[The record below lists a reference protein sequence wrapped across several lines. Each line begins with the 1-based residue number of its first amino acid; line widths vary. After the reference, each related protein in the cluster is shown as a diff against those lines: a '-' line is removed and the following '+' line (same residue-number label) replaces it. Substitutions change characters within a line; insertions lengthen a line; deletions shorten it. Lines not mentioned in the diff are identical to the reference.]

1 MVRVSNANPY
11 PFFNILRATA
21 LVYNRRLVLWQT
33 YLLSH
38 AKTVGVARTV
48 QDELLLLHRAK
59 SLDQEALAQIHEQY
73 YDSIYRYMTY
83 RVNDL
88 QTAEDLTSEV
98 FVRFLHA
105 IQQKNAPQNTI
116 RGWLFGTASLI
127 LKEHYRKKKRTQLT
141 ELSESLPGETVEPT
155 EKLEVQENK
164 EALREALTNLTEE
177 QQQVLALRFG
187 YEMSVRDV
195 AETMNKSE
203 GSIKM
208 LQVRAIAALTR
219 IMTDPERSK

>member
-1 MVRVSNANPY
+1 LVFEPSNAYLEFP
-11 PFFNILRATA
+11 NI
-21 LVYNRRLVLWQT
+21 
-33 YLLSH
+33 
-38 AKTVGVARTV
+38 V

-59 SLDQEALAQIHEQY
+59 SLDQEALAQIHERY
-73 YDSIYRYMTY
+73 YDSLFRYMAY
-83 RVNDL
+83 RENDW

-98 FVRFLHA
+98 FIRFLHA

-127 LKEHYRKKKRTQLT
+127 LKEHYRKKKRAQLV
-141 ELSESLPGETVEPT
+141 ELDDTVPEEWLEPIAKIEAQESKT
-155 EKLEVQENK
+155 
-164 EALREALTNLTEE
+164 ALRQALADLTDE

-187 YEMSVRDV
+187 YEMPIRDV

-203 GSIKM
+203 GSVKM

-219 IMTDPERSK
+219 LMGSESNA

>member
-1 MVRVSNANPY
+1 
-11 PFFNILRATA
+11 
-21 LVYNRRLVLWQT
+21 
-33 YLLSH
+33 
-38 AKTVGVARTV
+38 V

-59 SLDQEALAQIHEQY
+59 SLNQDALAQVHEQY
-73 YDSIYRYMTY
+73 YDAIYRYMTY

-98 FVRFLHA
+98 FIRFLHA

-116 RGWLFGTASLI
+116 RGWLFGAASLI
-127 LKEHYRKKKRTQLT
+127 LKEHYRRKKRTQLT
-141 ELSESLPGETVEPT
+141 ELDESLPSEWQEPT
-155 EKLEVQENK
+155 ENIEMQDNK
-164 EALREALTNLTEE
+164 KALHQAMANLTED

-187 YEMSVRDV
+187 FEMPVRDV
-195 AETMNKSE
+195 AKSMNKSE

-219 IMTDPERSK
+219 IMSGSERT

>member
-1 MVRVSNANPY
+1 M
-11 PFFNILRATA
+11 
-21 LVYNRRLVLWQT
+21 
-33 YLLSH
+33 
-38 AKTVGVARTV
+38 

-59 SLDQEALAQIHEQY
+59 SLDQEALAQIHERY
-73 YDSIYRYMTY
+73 YDSLFRYMAY
-83 RVNDL
+83 RENDL

-98 FVRFLHA
+98 FIRFLHA

-127 LKEHYRKKKRTQLT
+127 LKEHYRKKKRTQLV
-141 ELSESLPGETVEPT
+141 ELDDTVPEEWIEPIAKIEAQES
-155 EKLEVQENK
+155 KN
-164 EALREALTNLTEE
+164 ALRQALADLTDE

-187 YEMSVRDV
+187 YEMPIRDV

-203 GSIKM
+203 GSVKM

-219 IMTDPERSK
+219 LMGSESNA

>member
-1 MVRVSNANPY
+1 M
-11 PFFNILRATA
+11 
-21 LVYNRRLVLWQT
+21 
-33 YLLSH
+33 
-38 AKTVGVARTV
+38 

-59 SLDQEALAQIHEQY
+59 SLDQDALAQVHEQY
-73 YDSIYRYMTY
+73 YDAIYRYVAY

-98 FVRFLHA
+98 FIRFLHA

-116 RGWLFGTASLI
+116 RGWLFGAASLI
-127 LKEHYRKKKRTQLT
+127 LKEYYRKKKRAQLT
-141 ELSESLPGETVEPT
+141 ELDEAMADEWIGPS
-155 EKLEVQENK
+155 EKLEVNERK
-164 EALREALTNLTEE
+164 KALHRAIADLTED

-187 YEMSVRDV
+187 YEMPIRDV

-203 GSIKM
+203 GSVKM

-219 IMTDPERSK
+219 IMTGSERN

>member
-1 MVRVSNANPY
+1 MSQSPPNLFVNMIHLSQIAPVDYNGGSFCGRKFVFEPSN
-11 PFFNILRATA
+11 PFLEFPNI
-21 LVYNRRLVLWQT
+21 
-33 YLLSH
+33 
-38 AKTVGVARTV
+38 V

-59 SLDQEALAQIHEQY
+59 SLDQEALAQVHERY
-73 YDSIYRYMTY
+73 YDSVFRYMAF
-83 RVNDL
+83 RENDL

-98 FVRFLHA
+98 FIRFLHA

-127 LKEHYRKKKRTQLT
+127 LKEHYRKKNRAQLTQLDDALQD
-141 ELSESLPGETVEPT
+141 EWIEPIERIEAQES
-155 EKLEVQENK
+155 KK
-164 EALREALTNLTEE
+164 ALRQALAGLTED

-187 YEMSVRDV
+187 YEMPVRDV

-208 LQVRAIAALTR
+208 LQVRAIAALSR
-219 IMTDPERSK
+219 MMGAES

>member
-1 MVRVSNANPY
+1 MGNSFCGRKFVFEPAKLFLELP
-11 PFFNILRATA
+11 NI
-21 LVYNRRLVLWQT
+21 
-33 YLLSH
+33 
-38 AKTVGVARTV
+38 V

-59 SLDQEALAQIHEQY
+59 SLDQEALAQVHERY
-73 YDSIYRYMTY
+73 YDSVFRYMAF
-83 RVNDL
+83 RENDL

-98 FVRFLHA
+98 FIRFLHA

-127 LKEHYRKKKRTQLT
+127 LKEHYRKKKRMQLA
-141 ELSESLPGETVEPT
+141 ELDDALSEEWVEPV
-155 EKLEVQENK
+155 EKIEAQESK
-164 EALREALTNLTEE
+164 KALRQALTGLTEE

-187 YEMSVRDV
+187 YEMPVRDV

-203 GSIKM
+203 GSVKM

-219 IMTDPERSK
+219 LMAAES

>member
-1 MVRVSNANPY
+1 M
-11 PFFNILRATA
+11 
-21 LVYNRRLVLWQT
+21 
-33 YLLSH
+33 
-38 AKTVGVARTV
+38 

-59 SLDQEALAQIHEQY
+59 SLDQEALAQVHERY
-73 YDSIYRYMTY
+73 YDSVFRYMAF
-83 RVNDL
+83 RENDL

-98 FVRFLHA
+98 FIRFLHA

-141 ELSESLPGETVEPT
+141 ELDDALSEEWIEPI
-155 EKLEVQENK
+155 EKIEAQEDK
-164 EALREALTNLTEE
+164 KALRQALSNLTEE

-187 YEMSVRDV
+187 YEMPVRDV

-203 GSIKM
+203 GSVKM

-219 IMTDPERSK
+219 MMGSES

>member
-1 MVRVSNANPY
+1 VAVVHHSATEIILLEFR
-11 PFFNILRATA
+11 NI
-21 LVYNRRLVLWQT
+21 
-33 YLLSH
+33 
-38 AKTVGVARTV
+38 V

-59 SLDQEALAQIHEQY
+59 LLDQAALAQVHEQY
-73 YDSIYRYMTY
+73 YDAIYRYMAY

-98 FVRFLHA
+98 FIRFLHA

-116 RGWLFGTASLI
+116 RGWLFGAASLI
-127 LKEHYRKKKRTQLT
+127 LKEHYRSKKRSQLT
-141 ELSESLPGETVEPT
+141 ELDDSFPDEWQEPT
-155 EKLEVQENK
+155 ENIEMQDNK
-164 EALREALTNLTEE
+164 KALHQAMANLTED

-187 YEMSVRDV
+187 YEMPVRDV

-203 GSIKM
+203 GSVKM

-219 IMTDPERSK
+219 MMSGSERI

>member
-1 MVRVSNANPY
+1 M
-11 PFFNILRATA
+11 
-21 LVYNRRLVLWQT
+21 
-33 YLLSH
+33 
-38 AKTVGVARTV
+38 

-59 SLDQEALAQIHEQY
+59 SLDQAALAQVHDQY
-73 YDSIYRYMTY
+73 YDAIYRYMSY
-83 RVNDL
+83 RVSDL

-98 FVRFLHA
+98 FIRFLHA

-127 LKEHYRKKKRTQLT
+127 LKEHYRRKKRTKLT
-141 ELSESLPGETVEPT
+141 ELNDDLPDDWVEPT
-155 EKLEVQENK
+155 AKLEVQENK
-164 EALREALTNLTEE
+164 EALRQAMASLTEE

-187 YEMSVRDV
+187 SEMPVRDV

-219 IMTDPERSK
+219 IMAGPERN

>member
-1 MVRVSNANPY
+1 M
-11 PFFNILRATA
+11 
-21 LVYNRRLVLWQT
+21 
-33 YLLSH
+33 
-38 AKTVGVARTV
+38 

-59 SLDQEALAQIHEQY
+59 SLDQDALAQVHEQY
-73 YDSIYRYMTY
+73 YDAIYRYVAY

-98 FVRFLHA
+98 FIRFLHA

-116 RGWLFGTASLI
+116 RGWLFGAASLI
-127 LKEHYRKKKRTQLT
+127 LKEHYRKKKRAQLT
-141 ELSESLPGETVEPT
+141 ELDDAIADEWIEPT
-155 EKLEVQENK
+155 EKLEAQESK
-164 EALREALTNLTEE
+164 KALRRAIEDLTED

-187 YEMSVRDV
+187 YEMPVRDV

-203 GSIKM
+203 GSVKM

-219 IMTDPERSK
+219 IMTDSERN

>member
-1 MVRVSNANPY
+1 MSQSPPNLFVNMIHLSQKAPVDYNGGSFCGRKFVFEPSN
-11 PFFNILRATA
+11 PFLEFPNI
-21 LVYNRRLVLWQT
+21 
-33 YLLSH
+33 
-38 AKTVGVARTV
+38 V

-59 SLDQEALAQIHEQY
+59 SLDQEALAQVHERY
-73 YDSIYRYMTY
+73 YDSVFRYMAF
-83 RVNDL
+83 RENDL

-98 FVRFLHA
+98 FIRFLHA

-127 LKEHYRKKKRTQLT
+127 LKEHYRKKNRAQLTQLDDALQD
-141 ELSESLPGETVEPT
+141 EWIEPIERIEAQES
-155 EKLEVQENK
+155 KK
-164 EALREALTNLTEE
+164 ALRQAIAGLTEE

-187 YEMSVRDV
+187 YEMPVRDV

-208 LQVRAIAALTR
+208 LQVRAIAALSR
-219 IMTDPERSK
+219 MMGAES

>member
-1 MVRVSNANPY
+1 M
-11 PFFNILRATA
+11 
-21 LVYNRRLVLWQT
+21 LWQT

-59 SLDQEALAQIHEQY
+59 SLDQDALAQIHEQY

>member
-1 MVRVSNANPY
+1 M
-11 PFFNILRATA
+11 
-21 LVYNRRLVLWQT
+21 
-33 YLLSH
+33 
-38 AKTVGVARTV
+38 

-59 SLDQEALAQIHEQY
+59 SYDQEALAQVHELY
-73 YDSIYRYMTY
+73 YDSIYRYLSF
-83 RVNDL
+83 RVNDS

-116 RGWLFGTASLI
+116 RGWLFGAASLI
-127 LKEHYRKKKRTQLT
+127 LKEHYRKKKKTQLT
-141 ELSESLPGETVEPT
+141 ELKETMPGETVVST
-155 EKLEVQENK
+155 QNLEVEESK
-164 EALREALTNLTEE
+164 EALRQAMTNLTEE

-187 YEMSVRDV
+187 YEMPVRKV

-203 GSIKM
+203 GSVKM

-219 IMTDPERSK
+219 LMTGSESSA